1 ADQADIPEGIL
12 RQLMAMSAAEQKKAV
27 KYYLKQEDPP
37 SVREFQR
44 LLEEDSLD
52 ETPSKKRKPRAPK
65 PPVVKLASSFNR
77 SVAKMKTELAS
88 DPKFLDKAATE
99 IVGSLQPDEVKE
111 VVSVLEDLI
120 KRINVRNKNR

>member
-1 ADQADIPEGIL
+1 MKIQ
-12 RQLMAMSAAEQKKAV
+12 EQKKAV

-52 ETPSKKRKPRAPK
+52 EEPAKKRKPRAPK

-77 SVAKMKTELAS
+77 SVVKMKTEMAN

-99 IVGSLQPDEVKE
+99 IVGSMKPDEVQE